1 MTSSAWREENRET
14 ETIEI
19 NQQVENKKNPTHPYS
34 LMVQSVQDRLKF
46 QAVDIFSYV

>member
-1 MTSSAWREENRET
+1 MTLSAWRENGET
-14 ETIEI
+14 ETVFFNHE
-19 NQQVENKKNPTHPYS
+19 VEKQKNPTHPYS